1 MTSWNGKKLCRVEN
15 QRCTVENPACDCSR
29 EKSQSGDIS
38 VTLRDG
44 PLKKWKCLTDLGW
57 IRALA

>member
-1 MTSWNGKKLCRVEN
+1 MEN
-15 QRCTVENPACDCSR
+15 QRHTVEKPACDCSR

-57 IRALA
+57 IRDPA